1 MPDAYE
7 LKPNL
12 VERPDCHHMQTIM
25 ARPSLN
31 LSDYSQRLVPE
42 LQEAI
47 KGPCE
52 QCEKEK
58 EAKEKAEQEA
68 KAELA
73 KEKLVQEMQG
83 KAGKK

>member
-1 MPDAYE
+1 MPNDE

-52 QCEKEK
+52 QC
-58 EAKEKAEQEA
+58 AKEKAE
-68 KAELA
+68 LA
-73 KEKLVQEMQG
+73 KQKLVQEMQTKSH
-83 KAGKK
+83 KA

>member
-1 MPDAYE
+1 VPNDE

-12 VERPDCHHMQTIM
+12 VERPDCHHMQVIM

-31 LSDYSQRLVPE
+31 LSDYNQRLVPE

-47 KGPCE
+47 KQPCE

-58 EAKEKAEQEA
+58 
-68 KAELA
+68 AELA
-73 KEKLVQEMQG
+73 KQKLIQEMEG